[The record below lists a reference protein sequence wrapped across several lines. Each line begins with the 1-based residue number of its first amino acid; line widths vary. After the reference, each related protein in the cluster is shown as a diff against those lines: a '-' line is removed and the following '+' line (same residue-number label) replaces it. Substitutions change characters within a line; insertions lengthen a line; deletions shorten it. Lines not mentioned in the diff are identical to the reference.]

1 MNIGL
6 FGGTFNPVH
15 NGHIKL
21 AESFLLQKK
30 LDEVWLMVSP
40 LNPLKQNDI
49 IKANTLRLN
58 LLRKAIAY
66 NPKLIASDYEFNLP
80 KPSYTWNTLQH
91 LKHDFPNNKFTILI
105 GEDNWDLFDR
115 WYKSKEILSNYE
127 IVIYPR
133 TKTKASLT
141 KLPKKVSVLNS
152 AYIIDVSSTEIRNLV
167 NKNLPINDLVPEI
180 IIDDVKKIYSS
191 NN

>member
-133 TKTKASLT
+133 AKTKASLT

-152 AYIIDVSSTEIRNLV
+152 AYIDVSSTEIRNLV

>member
-49 IKANTLRLN
+49 IKANNLRLN

-80 KPSYTWNTLQH
+80 KPSYTWDTLQH

-133 TKTKASLT
+133 AKTKASLT

-152 AYIIDVSSTEIRNLV
+152 AYIDVSSTEIRNLV

>member
-49 IKANTLRLN
+49 IKANNLRLN

-133 TKTKASLT
+133 AKTKASLT

-152 AYIIDVSSTEIRNLV
+152 AYIDVSSTEIRNLV

>member
-49 IKANTLRLN
+49 IKANNLRLN

-152 AYIIDVSSTEIRNLV
+152 AYIDVSSTEIRNLV

>member
-49 IKANTLRLN
+49 IKANNLRLN

-133 TKTKASLT
+133 AKTKACLLYTS
-141 KLPKKVSVLNS
+141 PSPRDS
-152 AYIIDVSSTEIRNLV
+152 
-167 NKNLPINDLVPEI
+167 
-180 IIDDVKKIYSS
+180 
-191 NN
+191 